1 MTDLRLRLYD
11 DALAVVRLPSGQ
23 PIPPWCDRGLLR
35 SVTRTPDELS
45 VVCDWA
51 AAPDD
56 VVRVGPWRAF
66 AVEGPL
72 DLGMVGVLARLSA
85 ILASA
90 GVPLLAIS
98 THDTDWI
105 LVRSEHTAGARS
117 AFETAGLPVTS
128 ADQGASDVT

>member
-1 MTDLRLRLYD
+1 MTDLGLRLYE
-11 DALAVVRLPSGQ
+11 DALAVVRLPVGQ
-23 PIPPWCDRGLLR
+23 TIPLWCDRGLLR

-51 AAPDD
+51 AVPGD
-56 VVRVGPWRAF
+56 VARVGPWRAF

-72 DLGMVGVLARLSA
+72 DFGIVGVLARLSA
-85 ILASA
+85 ILGSA

-105 LVRSEHTAGARS
+105 LVRSERTDDARA
-117 AFETAGLPVTS
+117 AFEAAGFPVTS